1 MRKICFV
8 CTGNTCRSP
17 MAEKL
22 MKKHLDNLGVKDV
35 EVSSLGISVIKGQ
48 KMNDFAN
55 NALKPYGIRKS
66 ARKAKQLR
74 PQDLKKDILFITMTN
89 EQKQCFGQNKNVFSL
104 GELVGGEEVVDPY
117 GFGQDVYDQTAKQLN
132 VYTHKLA
139 QNLKQ

>member
-1 MRKICFV
+1 
-8 CTGNTCRSP
+8 
-17 MAEKL
+17 

-48 KMNDFAN
+48 KMNDLAN

-117 GFGQDVYDQTAKQLN
+117 GFGQDVYDKTAEQLN

>member
-22 MKKHLDNLGVKDV
+22 MKKHLEKLGIQDV
-35 EVSSLGISVIKGQ
+35 EVSSLGTSVIDGEKLC
-48 KMNDFAN
+48 DFAN
-55 NALKPYGIRKS
+55 NALKAYGIRKS

-74 PQDLKKDILFITMTN
+74 PNDLKKDILFITMTN
-89 EQKQCFGQNKNVFSL
+89 EQKKFFGQNKNVFSL
-104 GELVGGEEVVDPY
+104 GELVGGDDVMDPY
-117 GFGQDVYDQTAKQLN
+117 GFGQDVYNQTAKMLN
-132 VYTHKLA
+132 DYTYKLA

>member
-22 MKKHLDNLGVKDV
+22 MKKHLDDMKVKDV
-35 EVSSLGISVIKGQ
+35 DVSSLGISVIKGQ
-48 KMNDFAN
+48 KMNDLAN
-55 NALKPYGIRKS
+55 NALKPYGIRRS

-74 PQDLKKDILFITMTN
+74 ACDLKKDILFITMTA
-89 EQKQCFGQNKNVFSL
+89 EQKQCFGENKNVFSL
-104 GELVGGEEVVDPY
+104 GELVGGEDILDPY

-132 VYTHKLA
+132 EYIHKLA